1 VREPSRPLAP
11 DEASPGRRRPAKKEG
26 KIWCHREEPAN
37 RQDDHGERPFARVEQ
52 VMSNII
58 QKTRDEKLKG
68 MGKRMYNALVKIVA
82 QALNKGLKAPFYDS
96 TLLPVGA
103 Q

>member
-1 VREPSRPLAP
+1 
-11 DEASPGRRRPAKKEG
+11 
-26 KIWCHREEPAN
+26 
-37 RQDDHGERPFARVEQ
+37 
-52 VMSNII
+52 MSNII